1 MTALRTCTVT
11 IRDLNDVSHTLDVTA
26 ATLYEAV
33 AHGALA
39 AHAIGGS
46 FCVFCDERRPDLIE
60 QWYAVMSAIRGCT
73 FAAG

>member
-1 MTALRTCTVT
+1 MTALRACTVT

-26 ATLYEAV
+26 

>member
-1 MTALRTCTVT
+1 
-11 IRDLNDVSHTLDVTA
+11 VTA